1 MIDVND
7 DYREEKICVYKGEE
21 YLVRDNGAVLRHP
34 KTSKKPRPTDNKW
47 TFGKYND
54 KTGYAEIAGE
64 RVHRI
69 VAIAFIGS
77 PPSPQ
82 HVVDHIDTNRRNNR
96 PENLRWVTKLEN
108 VLLNPI
114 TAKKVE
120 YLCGSIENFL
130 KDPSILRD
138 NASDPNFSWMRAV
151 SKEEAAASLER
162 FQNWSKNDKP
172 SIGGSLGE
180 WIYNRNTYRN
190 QTPVFLKNVIESTA
204 VESSEPI
211 KPESQ
216 ISETNEK
223 VEAISVR
230 DQNLPLEKWPQ
241 ADELDSDDT
250 GEIYRTNGEIFK
262 LLNDLLEA
270 KKVIKLPDIILPT
283 ASKGITIK
291 EAWIDEF
298 QTVSYNCEG
307 RSRIPKSI
315 ILSSNDQQ
323 IALLVRL
330 NSKRDENEISRLKE
344 KSLNIVELDLS
355 RNKGLNKTQMRHAL
369 VTNSSKKQWLH
380 HELILEAKER
390 LKKVCEPIEGV
401 KGGVLH
407 SYLACPITSDTVQD
421 IDCWYCKY
429 NIGSSGSS
437 NGNICFGKSGI
448 QTYRDLLS
456 VVDIKRVGEQITSIS
471 YDVDGEI
478 ITKTFDAEIKL
489 PGKTIF
495 QLWDEKTCDNL
506 VAHNIYSEW
515 YVLIEEDP
523 NVSFEKEGQVYGKL
537 GRAVEMLGQSR
548 VCSVFD
554 PDSPSWES
562 INIESKNV
570 GIK

>member
-1 MIDVND
+1 MNILD
-7 DYREEKICVYKGEE
+7 DFEKEVQCTYKNET
-21 YLVRDNGAVLRHP
+21 YSVRDNGSVLRHP
-34 KTSKKPRPTDNKW
+34 KTGKKTRPTDNKW

-69 VAIAFIGS
+69 VAIAFIGN

-108 VLLNPI
+108 ILLNPI

-120 YLCGSIENFL
+120 YLCGSIEIFL

-138 NASDPNFSWMRAV
+138 NASDPNFAWMRAV

-162 FQNWSKNDKP
+162 LQSWSKSDRP
-172 SIGGSLGE
+172 SMGGSLGE
-180 WIYNRNTYRN
+180 WIYNRNAYHK
-190 QTPVFLKNVIESTA
+190 QTPVFLKNDIESTNIKLLK
-204 VESSEPI
+204 PI

-216 ISETNEK
+216 ISKTNEK
-223 VEAISVR
+223 VEVISVR
-230 DQNLPLEKWPQ
+230 KSNLQLERWPQ

-250 GEIYRTNGEIFK
+250 GEIYRTNGEIFN
-262 LLNDLLEA
+262 LLKELLDA

-283 ASKGITIK
+283 ASKGIMIK

-298 QTVSYNCEG
+298 QAVNYTCEG

-315 ILSSNDQQ
+315 ILSSNNQQ

-330 NSKRDENEISRLKE
+330 TSKRDENEISRLKE

-355 RNKGLNKTQMRHAL
+355 RNKGFTKTQMRYAL
-369 VTNSSKKQWLH
+369 EISTSKKQWLQ
-380 HELILEAKER
+380 HELISEAKER
-390 LKKVCEPIEGV
+390 LKRVCEPVNGV
-401 KGGVLH
+401 AGGVLH
-407 SYLACPITSDTVQD
+407 SYAACPIKSDTVQD

-429 NIGSSGSS
+429 NIGERNVSD
-437 NGNICFGKSGI
+437 GNICFGKAGI
-448 QTYRDLLS
+448 QTYKDLLS
-456 VVDIKRVGEQITSIS
+456 VVDVKKEDEQITSIS
-471 YDVDGEI
+471 YDVNGEI
-478 ITKTFDAEIKL
+478 ITKTFDAYVKL

-495 QLWDEKTCDNL
+495 QLWDEKSGNIL

-523 NVSFEKEGQVYGKL
+523 NVSFEKDGQVYGKL
-537 GRAVEMLGQSR
+537 GRTVEMLDQSR
-548 VCSVFD
+548 VRSIFN
-554 PDSPSWES
+554 PDSPSWE
-562 INIESKNV
+562 NVKIESKNI

>member
-1 MIDVND
+1 MNLLD
-7 DYREEKICVYKGEE
+7 DFEKEVECIYKNET
-21 YLVRDNGAVLRHP
+21 YSVRDNGSVLRHP
-34 KTSKKPRPTDNKW
+34 KTGKKPRPTDNKW

-64 RVHRI
+64 RIHRI

-138 NASDPNFSWMRAV
+138 NASDPKFSWMRAV

-172 SIGGSLGE
+172 STGGSFGE
-180 WIYNRNTYRN
+180 WIYSRNTYRN
-190 QTPVFLKNVIESTA
+190 QTPTFSKNVIESTA
-204 VESSEPI
+204 VESSESI
-211 KPESQ
+211 KP
-216 ISETNEK
+216 NRKFLRLMKK

-230 DQNLPLEKWPQ
+230 GQNLPLEKCPQ

-262 LLNDLLEA
+262 LLKELLEA

-330 NSKRDENEISRLKE
+330 TSKRDENEISRLKE

-421 IDCWYCKY
+421 IDCCCRY
-429 NIGSSGSS
+429 NIGERNVSD
-437 NGNICFGKSGI
+437 GNICFGKSGI
-448 QTYRDLLS
+448 QTYSDLLS
-456 VVDIKRVGEQITSIS
+456 VVDVKKIDEQITSIS

-495 QLWDEKTCDNL
+495 QLWDEKTNDKL

-537 GRAVEMLGQSR
+537 GKTVEMLDQRR
-548 VCSVFD
+548 VSSIFN
-554 PDSPSWES
+554 PDSPSWE
-562 INIESKNV
+562 NVKIESENI

>member
-1 MIDVND
+1 MYILD
-7 DYREEKICVYKGEE
+7 DFEKEVECIYKNET
-21 YLVRDNGAVLRHP
+21 YSVRDNGSVLRHP
-34 KTSKKPRPTDNKW
+34 QTGKKPRPTDNKW

-108 VLLNPI
+108 ILLNPI

-138 NASDPNFSWMRAV
+138 NASDPNFAWMRAV

-172 SIGGSLGE
+172 STGGSLGE
-180 WIYNRNTYRN
+180 WIYNRNTYRK
-190 QTPVFLKNVIESTA
+190 QTSVFEKNTLSTTA
-204 VESSEPI
+204 VESSKPIEVEP
-211 KPESQ
+211 EV
-216 ISETNEK
+216 SEINDK
-223 VEAISVR
+223 AEAVSVR
-230 DQNLPLEKWPQ
+230 NKNLLLENRPQ

-262 LLNDLLEA
+262 LLKELLEA

-330 NSKRDENEISRLKE
+330 TSKRDENEISRLKE

-407 SYLACPITSDTVQD
+407 SYLACPVTSDTVQD

-437 NGNICFGKSGI
+437 DGNICFGKSGI

-456 VVDIKRVGEQITSIS
+456 VVDVKRVDEQITSIS

-495 QLWDEKTCDNL
+495 QLWDEKTSDKL

-523 NVSFEKEGQVYGKL
+523 NVSLEKEGQVYGKL
-537 GRAVEMLGQSR
+537 GRTVEMLDQSR
-548 VCSVFD
+548 VRSIFN
-554 PDSPSWES
+554 PDSPSWE
-562 INIESKNV
+562 NVKIESKNI

>member
-1 MIDVND
+1 MNILD
-7 DYREEKICVYKGEE
+7 DFEKEVTCIYKNET
-21 YLVRDNGAVLRHP
+21 YSVRDNGSVLRHP
-34 KTSKKPRPTDNKW
+34 KTDKKPRPTDNKW

-108 VLLNPI
+108 ILLNPI
-114 TAKKVE
+114 TARKVE

-138 NASDPNFSWMRAV
+138 NASDPNFLWMRAV

-162 FQNWSKNDKP
+162 FQSWSKNDKP
-172 SIGGSLGE
+172 SMGGSLGE
-180 WIYNRNTYRN
+180 WIYNRNAYRK
-190 QTPVFLKNVIESTA
+190 QTSIFEKNTLSTTAAELSKPIELEPE
-204 VESSEPI
+204 VSEI
-211 KPESQ
+211 
-216 ISETNEK
+216 NEK
-223 VEAISVR
+223 AEAISVR
-230 DQNLPLEKWPQ
+230 NKNLLLEKWPQ
-241 ADELDSDDT
+241 ADELDPDDT
-250 GEIYRTNGEIFK
+250 GEMYRTNGEIFK
-262 LLNDLLEA
+262 LLKQLLDD
-270 KKVIKLPDIILPT
+270 KKIIKLPDIILPT
-283 ASKGITIK
+283 ASKGITVK

-307 RSRIPKSI
+307 RSRIPRSM
-315 ILSSNDQQ
+315 ILSSNNQQ
-323 IALLVRL
+323 FALLVRL
-330 NSKRDENEISRLKE
+330 TSKRDENEISRLKE
-344 KSLNIVELDLS
+344 KSFNIIELDLS
-355 RNKGLNKTQMRHAL
+355 RNKGLTKTQMRHAL

-429 NIGSSGSS
+429 NIGAD
-437 NGNICFGKSGI
+437 NAVDGNICFGKSGV
-448 QTYRDLLS
+448 QTYSDLLS
-456 VVDIKRVGEQITSIS
+456 VVDVKKVDEQITSIS
-471 YDVDGEI
+471 YDVNGEI

-495 QLWDEKTCDNL
+495 QLWDEKISNKL

-515 YVLIEEDP
+515 YVSIEEDP
-523 NVSFEKEGQVYGKL
+523 NISFEKEGQVYGKL
-537 GRAVEMLGQSR
+537 SRTIEMLDQSR
-548 VCSVFD
+548 VRPIFN
-554 PDSPSWES
+554 PDAPSWE
-562 INIESKNV
+562 NVKIESK
-570 GIK
+570 ILE

>member
-1 MIDVND
+1 MNILD
-7 DYREEKICVYKGEE
+7 DFEKEVICTYKNET
-21 YLVRDNGAVLRHP
+21 YSVRDNGSVLRHP
-34 KTSKKPRPTDNKW
+34 KTGKKPRPTDNKW

-69 VAIAFIGS
+69 VAIAFIGN
-77 PPSPQ
+77 PPSSQ

-108 VLLNPI
+108 ILLNPI

-172 SIGGSLGE
+172 SIGGFLGE

-250 GEIYRTNGEIFK
+250 GEIYRTNGEIF
-262 LLNDLLEA
+262 
-270 KKVIKLPDIILPT
+270 
-283 ASKGITIK
+283 
-291 EAWIDEF
+291 
-298 QTVSYNCEG
+298 
-307 RSRIPKSI
+307 
-315 ILSSNDQQ
+315 
-323 IALLVRL
+323 RL
-330 NSKRDENEISRLKE
+330 
-344 KSLNIVELDLS
+344 
-355 RNKGLNKTQMRHAL
+355 
-369 VTNSSKKQWLH
+369 
-380 HELILEAKER
+380 
-390 LKKVCEPIEGV
+390 
-401 KGGVLH
+401 
-407 SYLACPITSDTVQD
+407 
-421 IDCWYCKY
+421 
-429 NIGSSGSS
+429 
-437 NGNICFGKSGI
+437 
-448 QTYRDLLS
+448 
-456 VVDIKRVGEQITSIS
+456 
-471 YDVDGEI
+471 
-478 ITKTFDAEIKL
+478 
-489 PGKTIF
+489 
-495 QLWDEKTCDNL
+495 
-506 VAHNIYSEW
+506 
-515 YVLIEEDP
+515 
-523 NVSFEKEGQVYGKL
+523 
-537 GRAVEMLGQSR
+537 
-548 VCSVFD
+548 
-554 PDSPSWES
+554 
-562 INIESKNV
+562 
-570 GIK
+570 

>member
-1 MIDVND
+1 MNILD
-7 DYREEKICVYKGEE
+7 DFEKEVICTYKNET
-21 YLVRDNGAVLRHP
+21 YSVRDNGSVLRHP
-34 KTSKKPRPTDNKW
+34 KTGKKPRPTDNKW

-64 RVHRI
+64 RAHRI

-108 VLLNPI
+108 ILLNPI

-138 NASDPNFSWMRAV
+138 NASDPNFAWMRAV

-162 FQNWSKNDKP
+162 FQNWSKNDKL
-172 SIGGSLGE
+172 STGGSLGE
-180 WIYNRNTYRN
+180 WIYNRNTYRK
-190 QTPVFLKNVIESTA
+190 QTSVFEKNTLSTTA
-204 VESSEPI
+204 VESSKPIEVEP
-211 KPESQ
+211 EV
-216 ISETNEK
+216 SEINDK
-223 VEAISVR
+223 AEAVSVR
-230 DQNLPLEKWPQ
+230 NKNLLLENWPQ

-250 GEIYRTNGEIFK
+250 GEMYRTNGEIFK
-262 LLNDLLEA
+262 LLKQLLDN

-283 ASKGITIK
+283 ASKGITLK
-291 EAWIDEF
+291 ETWTNEF

-315 ILSSNDQQ
+315 ILSSNSQQ

-330 NSKRDENEISRLKE
+330 TSKKDENEINRLRGE
-344 KSLNIVELDLS
+344 NYNIVELDLS
-355 RNKGLNKTQMRHAL
+355 RNKGFTKTQMRYAL
-369 VTNSSKKQWLH
+369 EINTSKKQWLQ
-380 HELILEAKER
+380 HELISDAKER
-390 LKKVCEPIEGV
+390 LKKVCEPVNGV
-401 KGGVLH
+401 VGGVLH
-407 SYLACPITSDTVQD
+407 SYAACPIKSDTVQD
-421 IDCWYCKY
+421 IDCWYCEY
-429 NIGSSGSS
+429 NIGERNVSD
-437 NGNICFGKSGI
+437 GNICFGKSGI
-448 QTYRDLLS
+448 QTYSDLLS
-456 VVDIKRVGEQITSIS
+456 VVDVKKEDEQITSIS
-471 YDVDGEI
+471 YDVSGEI
-478 ITKTFDAEIKL
+478 IKKTFDAYVRL

-495 QLWDEKTCDNL
+495 QLWNEKTSNKL

-523 NVSFEKEGQVYGKL
+523 NISFEKKGQVYGKL
-537 GRAVEMLGQSR
+537 GKTVEMLDKNR
-548 VCSVFD
+548 VRSIFD
-554 PDSPSWES
+554 PDSPSWENVK
-562 INIESKNV
+562 IKSKNI

>member
-1 MIDVND
+1 MNILD
-7 DYREEKICVYKGEE
+7 DFEKEVTCIYKNET
-21 YLVRDNGAVLRHP
+21 YSVRDNGSVLRHP
-34 KTSKKPRPTDNKW
+34 KTDKKPRPTDNKW

-108 VLLNPI
+108 ILLNPI
-114 TAKKVE
+114 TARKVE

-162 FQNWSKNDKP
+162 FQSWSKNDKP
-172 SIGGSLGE
+172 SMRGSLGE
-180 WIYNRNTYRN
+180 WIYNRNAYRK
-190 QTPVFLKNVIESTA
+190 QTSIFEKNTLSTTAAELSKPIELEPE
-204 VESSEPI
+204 VSEI
-211 KPESQ
+211 
-216 ISETNEK
+216 NEK
-223 VEAISVR
+223 AEAISVR
-230 DQNLPLEKWPQ
+230 NKNLLLEKWPQ
-241 ADELDSDDT
+241 ADELDPDDT
-250 GEIYRTNGEIFK
+250 GEMYRTNGEIFK
-262 LLNDLLEA
+262 LLKQLLDD
-270 KKVIKLPDIILPT
+270 KKIIKLPDIILPT
-283 ASKGITIK
+283 ASKGITVK

-307 RSRIPKSI
+307 RSRIPRSM
-315 ILSSNDQQ
+315 ILSSNNQQ
-323 IALLVRL
+323 FALLVRL
-330 NSKRDENEISRLKE
+330 TSKRDENEISRLKE
-344 KSLNIVELDLS
+344 KSFNIVELDLS
-355 RNKGLNKTQMRHAL
+355 RNKGLTKTQMRHAL

-390 LKKVCEPIEGV
+390 LKKVCEPIDGV

-429 NIGSSGSS
+429 NIGAD
-437 NGNICFGKSGI
+437 NAVDGNICFGKSGV
-448 QTYRDLLS
+448 QTYSDLLS
-456 VVDIKRVGEQITSIS
+456 VVDVKKVDEQITSIS
-471 YDVDGEI
+471 YDVNGEI

-495 QLWDEKTCDNL
+495 QLWDEKISNKL

-515 YVLIEEDP
+515 YVSIEEDP
-523 NVSFEKEGQVYGKL
+523 NISFEKEGQAYGKL
-537 GRAVEMLGQSR
+537 SRTIEMLDQSR
-548 VCSVFD
+548 VRPIFN
-554 PDSPSWES
+554 PDAPSWE
-562 INIESKNV
+562 NVKIESK
-570 GIK
+570 ILE

>member
-1 MIDVND
+1 M
-7 DYREEKICVYKGEE
+7 
-21 YLVRDNGAVLRHP
+21 
-34 KTSKKPRPTDNKW
+34 
-47 TFGKYND
+47 
-54 KTGYAEIAGE
+54 
-64 RVHRI
+64 
-69 VAIAFIGS
+69 
-77 PPSPQ
+77 
-82 HVVDHIDTNRRNNR
+82 
-96 PENLRWVTKLEN
+96 
-108 VLLNPI
+108 
-114 TAKKVE
+114 
-120 YLCGSIENFL
+120 
-130 KDPSILRD
+130 
-138 NASDPNFSWMRAV
+138 
-151 SKEEAAASLER
+151 
-162 FQNWSKNDKP
+162 
-172 SIGGSLGE
+172 
-180 WIYNRNTYRN
+180 
-190 QTPVFLKNVIESTA
+190 
-204 VESSEPI
+204 
-211 KPESQ
+211 
-216 ISETNEK
+216 
-223 VEAISVR
+223 
-230 DQNLPLEKWPQ
+230 
-241 ADELDSDDT
+241 DSDDT

-537 GRAVEMLGQSR
+537 GRTVEMLDQSR
-548 VCSVFD
+548 VRSIFN
-554 PDSPSWES
+554 PDSPSWE
-562 INIESKNV
+562 NVKIESKNI
-570 GIK
+570 GIE

>member
-1 MIDVND
+1 MNILD
-7 DYREEKICVYKGEE
+7 DFEKEVICTYKNET
-21 YLVRDNGAVLRHP
+21 YSVRDNGSVLRHP
-34 KTSKKPRPTDNKW
+34 KTGKKPRPTDNKW

-69 VAIAFIGS
+69 VAIAFIGN
-77 PPSPQ
+77 PPSSQ

-108 VLLNPI
+108 ILLNPI

-138 NASDPNFSWMRAV
+138 NASEPNFSWMRAV

-250 GEIYRTNGEIFK
+250 GEIYRTNGEIFR

-315 ILSSNDQQ
+315 ILSLNSQK

-330 NSKRDENEISRLKE
+330 TSKKDESEINRLRGE
-344 KSLNIVELDLS
+344 NYNIVELDLS
-355 RNKGLNKTQMRHAL
+355 RNKGFTKTQMRYAL
-369 VTNSSKKQWLH
+369 EINTSKKEWLH
-380 HELILEAKER
+380 HELIVEAKER
-390 LKKVCEPIEGV
+390 LKKVCEPITGV
-401 KGGVLH
+401 KSGVLH
-407 SYLACPITSDTVQD
+407 SYAACPITSDTVQD
-421 IDCWYCKY
+421 INCWHCRY
-429 NIGSSGSS
+429 NIGERNVSD
-437 NGNICFGKSGI
+437 GNICFGKSGI

-456 VVDIKRVGEQITSIS
+456 VVDVKRVDEQITSIS
-471 YDVDGEI
+471 YDVDGKI
-478 ITKTFDAEIKL
+478 ITKTFEAEIKL

-495 QLWDEKTCDNL
+495 QLWDEKTSDKL

-515 YVLIEEDP
+515 YV
-523 NVSFEKEGQVYGKL
+523 
-537 GRAVEMLGQSR
+537 
-548 VCSVFD
+548 
-554 PDSPSWES
+554 
-562 INIESKNV
+562 
-570 GIK
+570 

>member
-1 MIDVND
+1 MNILD
-7 DYREEKICVYKGEE
+7 DFEKEVKCIYKNET
-21 YLVRDNGAVLRHP
+21 YSVRDNGSVLRHP
-34 KTSKKPRPTDNKW
+34 KTGKKPRPTDNKW
-47 TFGKYND
+47 TFGRYND

-77 PPSPQ
+77 PPSSQ

-108 VLLNPI
+108 ILLNPI

-138 NASDPNFSWMRAV
+138 NASDPNFAWMRAV

-172 SIGGSLGE
+172 SAGGSLGE
-180 WIYNRNTYRN
+180 WIYNRNTYRR
-190 QTPVFLKNVIESTA
+190 QTSVFEKNTHSTTA
-204 VESSEPI
+204 VESSKPIEVEP
-211 KPESQ
+211 EV
-216 ISETNEK
+216 SEINDK
-223 VEAISVR
+223 AEAVSVR
-230 DQNLPLEKWPQ
+230 NKNLLLEKWSQ
-241 ADELDSDDT
+241 VDELDSDDT
-250 GEIYRTNGEIFK
+250 GEMYRTNREIFK
-262 LLNDLLEA
+262 LLKQLLDD

-283 ASKGITIK
+283 ASKGITLK
-291 EAWIDEF
+291 ETWTDEF

-315 ILSSNDQQ
+315 ILSSNSQQ

-330 NSKRDENEISRLKE
+330 TSKKDENEINRLRGE
-344 KSLNIVELDLS
+344 NYNIVELDLS
-355 RNKGLNKTQMRHAL
+355 RNKGLTKTQLRYVL
-369 VTNSSKKQWLH
+369 ETNTSKKQWLH
-380 HELILEAKER
+380 HELILEAREKLE
-390 LKKVCEPIEGV
+390 KVCEPIREV

-429 NIGSSGSS
+429 NIGADIALD
-437 NGNICFGKSGI
+437 GNICFGKAGI
-448 QTYRDLLS
+448 QTYSDLLS
-456 VVDIKRVGEQITSIS
+456 VVDVKKIDEQITSIS

-495 QLWDEKTCDNL
+495 QLWNEKISNKL

-523 NVSFEKEGQVYGKL
+523 NISFEKEEQVYGKL
-537 GRAVEMLGQSR
+537 SRTVEMLDQSR
-548 VCSVFD
+548 VRSIFN
-554 PDSPSWES
+554 PDSPSWE
-562 INIESKNV
+562 NVKIESKMLE
-570 GIK
+570 

>member
-1 MIDVND
+1 MNILD
-7 DYREEKICVYKGEE
+7 DFEKEVKCTYKNET
-21 YLVRDNGAVLRHP
+21 YSVRDNGSVLRHP
-34 KTSKKPRPTDNKW
+34 KTGKKPRPTDNKW

-108 VLLNPI
+108 ILLNPI

-138 NASDPNFSWMRAV
+138 NASDPNFAWMRAV
-151 SKEEAAASLER
+151 SKEEAAVSLER
-162 FQNWSKNDKP
+162 FQNWSKNDKT
-172 SIGGSLGE
+172 SMGGALGE
-180 WIYNRNTYRN
+180 WIYNRNTYRK
-190 QTPVFLKNVIESTA
+190 QTSVFKKNTLATTTVELSKPIELEPE
-204 VESSEPI
+204 VSEI
-211 KPESQ
+211 
-216 ISETNEK
+216 NEK

-230 DQNLPLEKWPQ
+230 NKNLLLEKWPQ

-250 GEIYRTNGEIFK
+250 GEIYRTNGEIF
-262 LLNDLLEA
+262 DLLKELLEN

-283 ASKGITIK
+283 ASKGIIVK
-291 EAWIDEF
+291 EAWVDEF

-315 ILSSNDQQ
+315 IISSNNKQT
-323 IALLVRL
+323 ALLVRL
-330 NSKRDENEISRLKE
+330 TSKKDEYEINRLKE
-344 KSLNIVELDLS
+344 ENFNVVELNLS
-355 RNKGLNKTQMRHAL
+355 RNKGLTKTQMRYAL
-369 VTNSSKKQWLH
+369 EINTSKKEWLH

-390 LKKVCEPIEGV
+390 LKKVCEPITGV

-407 SYLACPITSDTVQD
+407 SYAACPITSDTVQD
-421 IDCWYCKY
+421 IECWYCKY
-429 NIGSSGSS
+429 NIGARNVSD
-437 NGNICFGKSGI
+437 GNICFGKSGI
-448 QTYRDLLS
+448 QTYSDLLS
-456 VVDIKRVGEQITSIS
+456 VVDVKKVDKQITSIS

-495 QLWDEKTCDNL
+495 QLWDEKTSNKL

-523 NVSFEKEGQVYGKL
+523 NVSFKKMGQVYGKF
-537 GRAVEMLGQSR
+537 GRTVEMLDQSR
-548 VCSVFD
+548 VRSVFD
-554 PDSPSWES
+554 PEAPSWE
-562 INIESKNV
+562 NVKIESKNI
-570 GIK
+570 GTK

>member
-1 MIDVND
+1 MNILD
-7 DYREEKICVYKGEE
+7 DFEKEVECIYKNET
-21 YLVRDNGAVLRHP
+21 YSVRDNGSVLRHP
-34 KTSKKPRPTDNKW
+34 KTDKKPRPTDNEW

-108 VLLNPI
+108 ILLNPI

-138 NASDPNFSWMRAV
+138 NASDPNFAWMRAV
-151 SKEEAAASLER
+151 SKEEAAASLDR

-172 SIGGSLGE
+172 STGGSLGE
-180 WIYNRNTYRN
+180 WIYNRNTYRK
-190 QTPVFLKNVIESTA
+190 QTSVFKKNTLSTTA
-204 VESSEPI
+204 VETPKPIEVELEVSEI
-211 KPESQ
+211 NDKA
-216 ISETNEK
+216 
-223 VEAISVR
+223 EAVSVLNK
-230 DQNLPLEKWPQ
+230 NLLLENWPQ

-250 GEIYRTNGEIFK
+250 GEMYRTNGEIFK
-262 LLNDLLEA
+262 LLKQLLDD

-283 ASKGITIK
+283 ASKGITLK
-291 EAWIDEF
+291 ETWTNEF

-315 ILSSNDQQ
+315 ILSSNSQQ

-330 NSKRDENEISRLKE
+330 TSKKDENEINRLRGE
-344 KSLNIVELDLS
+344 NYNIVELDLS
-355 RNKGLNKTQMRHAL
+355 RNKGFTKTQMRYAL
-369 VTNSSKKQWLH
+369 EINASKKEWLH

-407 SYLACPITSDTVQD
+407 SYAACPITSDTVQD

-437 NGNICFGKSGI
+437 DGNICFGKSGI
-448 QTYRDLLS
+448 QTYSDLLA
-456 VVDIKRVGEQITSIS
+456 VVDVKRVDEQITSIS
-471 YDVDGEI
+471 YDVGGKI
-478 ITKTFDAEIKL
+478 ITKTFDAYVKL

-495 QLWDEKTCDNL
+495 QLWDEKSGNIL

-523 NVSFEKEGQVYGKL
+523 NVSFEKDGQVYGKL
-537 GRAVEMLGQSR
+537 GRTVEMLDRSHVR
-548 VCSVFD
+548 SILN
-554 PDSPSWES
+554 PDVPSWK
-562 INIESKNV
+562 NVKIESENI